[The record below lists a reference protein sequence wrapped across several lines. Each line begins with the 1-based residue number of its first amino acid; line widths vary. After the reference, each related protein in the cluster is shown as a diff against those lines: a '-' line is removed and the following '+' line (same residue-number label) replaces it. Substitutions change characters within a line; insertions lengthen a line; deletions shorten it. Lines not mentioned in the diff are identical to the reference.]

1 MSYPN
6 YHSSCSTPA
15 FAFSLNT
22 WVDSASPKD
31 LDCSKQPTAA
41 LCCRCDV
48 SWWGS
53 LYCLLHCLLLGPQK
67 CRKAGSGGTS
77 PLGNM
82 SFNCFSQWS
91 MRLASHCSSLWAAV
105 PKCHVLVARDCPTSY
120 LNMLGWFFT
129 CVFFRL
135 ALLLNTNSP
144 SPLPLLS
151 ASGVTF
157 LMFFLFLSVGLVQVT
172 AECFQCTYDTWWY
185 LGNLLPWLCSPTP
198 PSLDAFCSPK
208 PFPFHLVWATWG
220 NWSWWKSLF
229 SPSSPSLTR
238 ICGLGWTPH
247 LSVWVLS
254 CKKKEEGSA
263 EWDTQPGVE
272 SSWDGYTGF
281 IVTSWAAEVCSGQH
295 EAFLQALNLHQY
307 LRSFLYLLQMGC
319 NSFLSSF
326 FGLFIFYF
334 KPNNFCTSCQAV
346 YCITFL
352 LSSDTISSLTRIGR
366 FPPALLC
373 LFLLQTLIS
382 TLKSK
387 ADRML
392 YPLSAMLDTHRVS

>member
-6 YHSSCSTPA
+6 YHNSCSTPA
-15 FAFSLNT
+15 CGFSLHT

-144 SPLPLLS
+144 SPLPLPCPCLWCHLPD
-151 ASGVTF
+151 V
-157 LMFFLFLSVGLVQVT
+157 LSVFICWSRASYSWMFSVHL
-172 AECFQCTYDTWWY
+172 WY
-185 LGNLLPWLCSPTP
+185 LMISWKLAPLAQQSHTSISGCFLLPKAFSFPSCLSHLGELVMVKITFFPQQPKFNSNLWPWL
-198 PSLDAFCSPK
+198 
-208 PFPFHLVWATWG
+208 
-220 NWSWWKSLF
+220 
-229 SPSSPSLTR
+229 
-238 ICGLGWTPH
+238 TPH

-254 CKKKEEGSA
+254 CKKMRRAVQSGTHSQEWRAVGMGTLVSSSHLGQQRFAVANMRLFCKLLICTSIWGRFFICSRWAVIVSYLPSLVFLSFISNQTISA
-263 EWDTQPGVE
+263 LLAKL
-272 SSWDGYTGF
+272 Y
-281 IVTSWAAEVCSGQH
+281 IVSHSC
-295 EAFLQALNLHQY
+295 FLQTQYPPWPILAGFHLHCCVY
-307 LRSFLYLLQMGC
+307 SFYKLLFQ
-319 NSFLSSF
+319 
-326 FGLFIFYF
+326 
-334 KPNNFCTSCQAV
+334 
-346 YCITFL
+346 
-352 LSSDTISSLTRIGR
+352 
-366 FPPALLC
+366 
-373 LFLLQTLIS
+373 
-382 TLKSK
+382 
-387 ADRML
+387 
-392 YPLSAMLDTHRVS
+392 H

>member
-1 MSYPN
+1 
-6 YHSSCSTPA
+6 
-15 FAFSLNT
+15 
-22 WVDSASPKD
+22 
-31 LDCSKQPTAA
+31 
-41 LCCRCDV
+41 
-48 SWWGS
+48 
-53 LYCLLHCLLLGPQK
+53 
-67 CRKAGSGGTS
+67 
-77 PLGNM
+77 M

-91 MRLASHCSSLWAAV
+91 MRLASHCSLLWASV

-172 AECFQCTYDTWWY
+172 AEYFQCTYNTWWY

-238 ICGLGWTPH
+238 ICGLGWLLICPCEF
-247 LSVWVLS
+247 WAA
-254 CKKKEEGSA
+254 KKKRRAVQSGTHSQEWRAVGMGTLVSSSHLGQQRFAVANMRLFCKLLICTSTWGRFFICSRWAVIVSYLPSLVFLSFISNQTISA
-263 EWDTQPGVE
+263 LLAKL
-272 SSWDGYTGF
+272 Y
-281 IVTSWAAEVCSGQH
+281 IVSHSC
-295 EAFLQALNLHQY
+295 FLQTQYPPWPVLAGFHLHCCVY
-307 LRSFLYLLQMGC
+307 SFYKLLFQ
-319 NSFLSSF
+319 
-326 FGLFIFYF
+326 
-334 KPNNFCTSCQAV
+334 
-346 YCITFL
+346 
-352 LSSDTISSLTRIGR
+352 
-366 FPPALLC
+366 
-373 LFLLQTLIS
+373 
-382 TLKSK
+382 
-387 ADRML
+387 
-392 YPLSAMLDTHRVS
+392 H